1 MKRLPLVLMMM
12 FGLGLCAA
20 DLPTLA
26 EVVAPR
32 FERWD
37 LDRDGVLSGAEL
49 DRAVADPLNKGDE
62 AAALAALKRAARST
76 RVKAPPLTLSYVRA
90 NTAAKPPA
98 DQPDLAKMF
107 KEGRT
112 ILASAASRQIFAEG
126 APRLE
131 TIHQGKLGNCFC
143 LAPLGAMVHRDP
155 AQVSRL
161 FAQDADGA
169 YRVTLGKRTIRI
181 LPPTDA
187 ELALT
192 SSNEGAGLWVN
203 LYEKAVGTALNEA
216 KPAEQR
222 AGSPM
227 DVLAKGGSAGTML
240 EFITGH
246 EIRRISFAFAK
257 DAKLTEAAR
266 AAQIAE
272 LVAQMESAQ
281 RDRRL
286 MTCGTLKVTTP
297 GLTPNHAYA
306 VLGYDATTRMVRL
319 WNPHGDAFAPQGEPG
334 PTTGYV
340 KQDGVFAMPLLA
352 WTQQFSG
359 MAYEVPAATPKAAFE
374 QAEVFPFGMDDVKVY
389 RIPGLLV
396 TPKGTLLAYCEARR
410 DGKSDWGE
418 IEVRVRRSVDRG
430 ATWSKSAH
438 VAHLAGR
445 LEGNPHKPVG
455 GEHEQTVN
463 NPVMVADAKT
473 GAITL
478 LYCVNYARAFR
489 MRSTDDGLSWSAP
502 TEITGVFEPFRKY
515 QDWKVIA
522 TGPGH
527 GIQLRSGRLVV
538 PVWLA
543 YGKVGD
549 HGPSFAGT
557 IYSDDAGSTWQAGA
571 VAMPNQPDI
580 GGPNESNV
588 AELSD
593 GRVMLISRT
602 TAQPNRKLVA
612 FSADGATDWTKPTF
626 HADLWEPVCMASL
639 LAMPGKSPG
648 LLFSAPRTVGVDK
661 AGKEAPGKRGK
672 RENLTV
678 MLSEDDGKTWPV
690 RRTIEA
696 GPSAYSDLGAD
707 GRLIY
712 CLYEGSAGIRLARFE
727 LGWLKSGR

>member
-1 MKRLPLVLMMM
+1 MKRLPFVFMMM
-12 FGLGLCAA
+12 LGLGLCAA
-20 DLPTLA
+20 
-26 EVVAPR
+26 EV
-32 FERWD
+32 
-37 LDRDGVLSGAEL
+37 
-49 DRAVADPLNKGDE
+49 
-62 AAALAALKRAARST
+62 
-76 RVKAPPLTLSYVRA
+76 PP
-90 NTAAKPPA
+90 
-98 DQPDLAKMF
+98 
-107 KEGRT
+107 
-112 ILASAASRQIFAEG
+112 
-126 APRLE
+126 
-131 TIHQGKLGNCFC
+131 
-143 LAPLGAMVHRDP
+143 
-155 AQVSRL
+155 
-161 FAQDADGA
+161 
-169 YRVTLGKRTIRI
+169 
-181 LPPTDA
+181 
-187 ELALT
+187 
-192 SSNEGAGLWVN
+192 
-203 LYEKAVGTALNEA
+203 
-216 KPAEQR
+216 
-222 AGSPM
+222 
-227 DVLAKGGSAGTML
+227 
-240 EFITGH
+240 
-246 EIRRISFAFAK
+246 
-257 DAKLTEAAR
+257 
-266 AAQIAE
+266 
-272 LVAQMESAQ
+272 
-281 RDRRL
+281 
-286 MTCGTLKVTTP
+286 
-297 GLTPNHAYA
+297 
-306 VLGYDATTRMVRL
+306 
-319 WNPHGDAFAPQGEPG
+319 
-334 PTTGYV
+334 
-340 KQDGVFAMPLLA
+340 
-352 WTQQFSG
+352 
-359 MAYEVPAATPKAAFE
+359 VPAADALSKT
-374 QAEVFPFGMDDVKVY
+374 EVFPFGMDDVKVY

-438 VAHLAGR
+438 VAHLAAR

-463 NPVMVADAKT
+463 NPVMVADAKS

-478 LYCVNYARAFR
+478 LYCVNYARAFQ

-557 IYSDDAGSTWQAGA
+557 ICSDDSGSTWQAGA

-588 AELSD
+588 AELAD

-602 TAQPNRKLVA
+602 TAAPNRKLVA
-612 FSADGATDWTKPTF
+612 FSADGATDWTKPAF

-648 LLFSAPRTVGVDK
+648 LLFSAPRTVGIDK

-696 GPSAYSDLGAD
+696 GPSAYADLGAD

-727 LGWLKSGR
+727 LGWLKGK